1 MATLGVLA
9 AVIGTMVPSF
19 SPILSLG
26 AVAGLVVFIGTFA
39 STRFALFVLIFAT
52 LLSPEFGSRTT
63 GGGGV
68 TLRLDDF
75 LLLII
80 AFSQLAKAAVN
91 RDIGIFI
98 WTPLN
103 RYITYYILV
112 CVFPTGIGMIS
123 GRVQL
128 LSGLFFVLKSRPRVR
143 D

>member
-63 GGGGV
+63 GSGGL

-112 CVFPTGIGMIS
+112 CVFSTGIGMIS
-123 GRVQL
+123 GRVEL
-128 LSGLFFVLKSRPRVR
+128 LSVSSSC
-143 D
+143 

>member
-75 LLLII
+75 LSPYHCI
-80 AFSQLAKAAVN
+80 FSTREGCGK
-91 RDIGIFI
+91 
-98 WTPLN
+98 P
-103 RYITYYILV
+103 
-112 CVFPTGIGMIS
+112 
-123 GRVQL
+123 
-128 LSGLFFVLKSRPRVR
+128 
-143 D
+143 